1 MSGHVLLAG
10 VVLLALVFDFTN
22 GFHDTANAV
31 ATSVST
37 RALTPRAALAL
48 AAVMNF
54 AGAFASTAVAATIAT
69 GIIETGAETNLE
81 IIASA
86 LIGATAWNLATWY
99 LALPSSSSYALIGG
113 LIGPTLIAY
122 GSSAVDWRGI
132 VFSVVLPAV
141 LAPLAGFA
149 VAFAV
154 LALAGL
160 LLRHARLGPANR
172 GFRVAQIGAGS
183 LMGFAHGAN
192 DAQKTMGVIA
202 LALLADGVTPSF
214 QVPTWVKVASA
225 AALALG
231 TYAGGWRIMRTI
243 GYRVYR
249 LEPPHGFAAQTAA
262 TSVLFSTAAAGLP
275 VSTTHVITGAVFG
288 AGSAGRSGRVRWS
301 LAVEI
306 LAGWILT
313 LPAAAAVAAFV
324 YAPYAIFS

>member
-1 MSGHVLLAG
+1 VSGHVLLAG
-10 VVLLALVFDFTN
+10 VVALALVFDFTN

-37 RALTPRAALAL
+37 RALSPRAALAL
-48 AAVMNF
+48 AAVTNF
-54 AGAFASTAVAATIAT
+54 AGAFASTAVAATIGT
-69 GIIETGAETNLE
+69 GIVVTGAATHLE
-81 IIASA
+81 IVASA

-113 LIGPTLIAY
+113 LVGPTLIEHGHDAI
-122 GSSAVDWRGI
+122 DWHGI
-132 VFSVVLPAV
+132 LLRVVAPA
-141 LAPLAGFA
+141 LGAPLAGFA
-149 VAFAV
+149 VAFAA
-154 LALAGL
+154 LALVRRS
-160 LLRHARLGPANR
+160 LREARLGPANR
-172 GFRVAQIGAGS
+172 GFRLAQVGAGS
-183 LMGFAHGAN
+183 LMGFAHGLN

-202 LALLADGVTPSF
+202 LALFADGVTPRF
-214 QVPTWVKVASA
+214 EVPVWVKVAAA

-262 TSVLFSTAAAGLP
+262 TGVLLSTAAAGLP

-301 LAVEI
+301 LAIEI

-313 LPAAAAVAAFV
+313 LPAAAALAAFV